1 MDNPDLGPVRF
12 VTRRAAALDDP
23 GGIAPRVIVEEV
35 WSDGAV
41 TTRVAGRAETRAWLK
56 TERGRDHDA

>member
-1 MDNPDLGPVRF
+1 MDNPDLGPIKF
-12 VTRRAAALDDP
+12 VTRRAAELDDP

-41 TTRVAGRAETRAWLK
+41 TTRVAGRAETRAWLN
-56 TERGRDHDA
+56 TRDNRDA